1 MNTFHRI
8 KFEQHF
14 SFSCFCCC
22 YYFSTIFIIILI
34 GFISKQW
41 SVKWNNGNIATSVST
56 RWMWWKSCVILSV
69 PQLGGFLS
77 SAHRQTVWSKDKVSS
92 GNMGIHNWKY
102 NHTKIPII
110 SESILSDFL
119 RWDWLF
125 LFFSFV
131 CQLVVLYL
139 WYDVRWDVFG
149 EHFFT

>member
-1 MNTFHRI
+1 MTWSISRWLNFKLKTSWKVKISSSMRNGNCDHLKDLTWVDKI
-8 KFEQHF
+8 Y
-14 SFSCFCCC
+14 
-22 YYFSTIFIIILI
+22 YYFSTMFLVILI

-56 RWMWWKSCVILSV
+56 RWMWWKSSVILSV

-125 LFFSFV
+125 
-131 CQLVVLYL
+131 
-139 WYDVRWDVFG
+139 
-149 EHFFT
+149 